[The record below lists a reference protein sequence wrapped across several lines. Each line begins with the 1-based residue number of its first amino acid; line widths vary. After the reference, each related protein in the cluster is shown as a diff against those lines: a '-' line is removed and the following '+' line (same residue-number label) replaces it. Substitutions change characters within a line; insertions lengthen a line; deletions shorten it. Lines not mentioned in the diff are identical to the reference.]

1 MGFPRTCLHSILT
14 MLDSA
19 LKTRNA
25 PAVTSVK
32 PSLSAAQAGILES
45 SYGLL
50 YNLCAGNRTSQ
61 PVLRFLRTSNNFL
74 ARHLAALPFTGPN
87 HGMLS
92 SSLTVFMNE
101 LLQADL
107 RTWNFFV
114 SAAELNQMS
123 WLLKMVAI
131 EMKVSATRQ
140 QFSHL
145 ASLTN
150 ILAGTLEKAHSEQ
163 DNEDIT
169 DLNVSISVTNRA
181 KGEIY
186 AGLLWVM
193 RSSLLYSHYLCADEL
208 LTKP

>member
-1 MGFPRTCLHSILT
+1 
-14 MLDSA
+14 
-19 LKTRNA
+19 
-25 PAVTSVK
+25 
-32 PSLSAAQAGILES
+32 
-45 SYGLL
+45 
-50 YNLCAGNRTSQ
+50 
-61 PVLRFLRTSNNFL
+61 
-74 ARHLAALPFTGPN
+74 
-87 HGMLS
+87 
-92 SSLTVFMNE
+92 
-101 LLQADL
+101 
-107 RTWNFFV
+107 
-114 SAAELNQMS
+114 MS

-186 AGLLWVM
+186 AGLL
-193 RSSLLYSHYLCADEL
+193 
-208 LTKP
+208 